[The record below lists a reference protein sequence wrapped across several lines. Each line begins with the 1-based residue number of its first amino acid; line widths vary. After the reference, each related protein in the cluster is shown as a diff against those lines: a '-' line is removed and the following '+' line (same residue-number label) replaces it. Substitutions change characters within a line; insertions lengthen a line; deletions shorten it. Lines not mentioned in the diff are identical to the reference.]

1 MPLLRRRSS
10 HGLPAVLGVG
20 DLFSTAY
27 GNVGS
32 SIYYAL
38 GVTALYAGGMTP
50 VTFAISG
57 VIFAFTA
64 ATYAEATARFPEA
77 GGSASFSRRAFNEAV
92 SFFAAWAQMLN
103 YTVTIAISAYTVPPY
118 LSVFPGCGFMRNG
131 LTGQVVVAA
140 GLCVV
145 LALLNIRGIQESAR
159 LNIFL
164 AIADLATQALLVVV
178 GVALILD
185 PQVLVGNVHFGT
197 TPTVSAFLI
206 SIPIGMVA
214 YTGIETISNM
224 AEEARDPAR
233 DVPRSIGLVAAA
245 VFAIYA
251 FLPAVALSAM
261 PMHQTPALSH
271 PPGTGGTHYWTALGA
286 KYAGD
291 PVQGIVQNLGLGPL
305 TTPVSYYVGLLAGT
319 ILIIATNAGL
329 IGVSRL
335 TYSMGVHRQFP
346 DFLRTVHPTWR
357 TPWVAIVVYTVAAIG
372 MIGAAKVAGGQG
384 VAFLGNL
391 YAFGAML
398 SFTIAHASVIALR
411 VRKSKRDPEQP
422 FRAPLNIRVGQLD
435 IPLFAVLGGLGTF
448 AAFIVV
454 AALFPAVRWAGLG
467 WLVLGMLV
475 YVAYRKKQGL
485 PLTKTVFADTRLRGP
500 AIEIEYRTI
509 VLHITDARVADE
521 MTATALRLASERR
534 ARIVAVYTLEVP
546 AARPLTQISP
556 EDEARAN
563 GQLAEAEA
571 LGQVYG
577 VQVISRLVRTRN
589 AGRALVEEA
598 NRRGSEIIVLGSPG
612 RSVRSARL
620 FGSTVDYVL
629 RHARCRVMVGATP
642 EWRGAAH
649 AVAPSDGGS
658 A

>member
-20 DLFSTAY
+20 DMFSTAY

-140 GLCVV
+140 GLCIV

-185 PQVLVGNVHFGT
+185 PQVLVRNVHFGT

-261 PMHQTPALSH
+261 PMHETPALSH

-291 PVQGIVQNLGLGPL
+291 PVQGIVQNLGLGPADDARE
-305 TTPVSYYVGLLAGT
+305 LLRRPARGHDPDHRHERR
-319 ILIIATNAGL
+319 ADR
-329 IGVSRL
+329 RL
-335 TYSMGVHRQFP
+335 APHVLDGRAPAVPRLPAHGAP
-346 DFLRTVHPTWR
+346 DL
-357 TPWVAIVVYTVAAIG
+357 
-372 MIGAAKVAGGQG
+372 
-384 VAFLGNL
+384 
-391 YAFGAML
+391 
-398 SFTIAHASVIALR
+398 AHAVGRDRRLHVRGDRHDRGRQARRRPGRRVPRQPLR
-411 VRKSKRDPEQP
+411 VRRDALVHD
-422 FRAPLNIRVGQLD
+422 RARLGDRAARAQVEARPRA
-435 IPLFAVLGGLGTF
+435 AVPR
-448 AAFIVV
+448 AHEH
-454 AALFPAVRWAGLG
+454 P
-467 WLVLGMLV
+467 
-475 YVAYRKKQGL
+475 
-485 PLTKTVFADTRLRGP
+485 
-500 AIEIEYRTI
+500 
-509 VLHITDARVADE
+509 H
-521 MTATALRLASERR
+521 RR
-534 ARIVAVYTLEVP
+534 ARR
-546 AARPLTQISP
+546 AALRGARRPRHVRGLH
-556 EDEARAN
+556 RRR
-563 GQLAEAEA
+563 GA
-571 LGQVYG
+571 LP
-577 VQVISRLVRTRN
+577 
-589 AGRALVEEA
+589 GRALGGP
-598 NRRGSEIIVLGSPG
+598 RRGSCSAW
-612 RSVRSARL
+612 SSTSSTASARACRSRRRCSPTRRCA
-620 FGSTVDYVL
+620 GRRSRSST
-629 RHARCRVMVGATP
+629 ARSCCT
-642 EWRGAAH
+642 
-649 AVAPSDGGS
+649 
-658 A
+658 